1 MTAAVVRFPF
11 CRIEP
16 ILIVRERGGDGW
28 IVLAG
33 SHGWIHGDRRGAL
46 ADAHWLRWN
55 LGLPI
60 REVAP

>member
-1 MTAAVVRFPF
+1 VICRFPLH
-11 CRIEP
+11 RVRS

-28 IVLAG
+28 LTLVGA
-33 SHGWIHGDRRGAL
+33 HGWLHGDRRSAL

-60 REVAP
+60 REAL